1 MEFVYNPL
9 SKIVEQ
15 NFVEKIYRNIQTFAL
30 QVLQQYNSWAS
41 RNGAVSIFYLTS
53 TRNMF
58 VGKLLKRARCLV
70 FLRSIFFTI
79 MSDSRLIKS
88 VRFFEQIYILKW
100 VIFFASFC
108 WLWDSLLENL
118 KLKEKLQIWDFES
131 FIFWP
136 KFRLF
141 GAVLRHFSE
150 CNFQI
155 FHLHRTMVADIFT
168 HLSHH
173 KKASYGPEY
182 HSFTFKLILI
192 YMQIRMLFHFG

>member
-1 MEFVYNPL
+1 
-9 SKIVEQ
+9 
-15 NFVEKIYRNIQTFAL
+15 
-30 QVLQQYNSWAS
+30 
-41 RNGAVSIFYLTS
+41 
-53 TRNMF
+53 
-58 VGKLLKRARCLV
+58 
-70 FLRSIFFTI
+70 

-173 KKASYGPEY
+173 KKASTDLNTTVLLL
-182 HSFTFKLILI
+182 SWFWFTCKLECCFILGRKKNGQNWI
-192 YMQIRMLFHFG
+192 QITSWLPWQ